1 MTYTLSVLD
10 LSPVSGDN
18 TQAQAVRESLEVAK
32 AAERLGYHRFW
43 VAEHHNIGGLGSPAP
58 RS

>member
-1 MTYTLSVLD
+1 MTYILSVLD

-32 AAERLGYHRFW
+32 AAERLGHHRF
-43 VAEHHNIGGLGSPAP
+43 
-58 RS
+58 